1 VSGFAAWR
9 RLVKQG
15 NNGNAG
21 GRHRRRPRHQEQTMN
36 AHNVRTRIAAL
47 LAAMATTA
55 LFVGSQLVVAGHY
68 TAEAD
73 AALAAKQMPST
84 QPVGA

>member
-1 VSGFAAWR
+1 VSGFAARR

-36 AHNVRTRIAAL
+36 AHDALTRIAAL
-47 LAAMATTA
+47 LAATAMAA
-55 LFVGSQLVVAGHY
+55 LFVGSQLGIAGHY